1 MRCPYRVRMR
11 ASTIRKRIDGEE
23 SVEMTF
29 MGLDWN
35 WMFISADT
43 LGGVMDGFDVNALLA
58 SWMFWLD

>member
-1 MRCPYRVRMR
+1 MR